1 MQQTNLLNITQPS
14 TWTSP
19 LLSMST
25 SVTCAS
31 KFFPNGSK
39 GIKMTRHHGKN
50 SHGKQKW
57 MSDRIASK
65 VNTSSIGQPSSTSP
79 SSVFPISTKIHVT
92 CFGERVVGRLDKTLR
107 LDINGKYLATPIRNK
122 DIGRRIRHTPTHRLD
137 GILLVRQITS
147 RTPTSTFLSINTW
160 LGSYQPW
167 HIFTDD
173 PPIR

>member
-19 LLSMST
+19 LLSVST

-50 SHGKQKW
+50 SHGKQAK
-57 MSDRIASK
+57 MNVRSDRLA
-65 VNTSSIGQPSSTSP
+65 
-79 SSVFPISTKIHVT
+79 
-92 CFGERVVGRLDKTLR
+92 
-107 LDINGKYLATPIRNK
+107 GKYLQYRAAFLHFPKLRISHLYKNPRHLFRWTRCRKTWQNSPPWHQWQVSCHTY
-122 DIGRRIRHTPTHRLD
+122 IGRRIRHTPTHRLD
-137 GILLVRQITS
+137 GILLVRQITP